1 MKFFQIVFFLFITI
15 SYSQKNNTPSP
26 EQIAIA
32 KNLREKYS
40 KDDVAILESQHDITF
55 SFDKSTNKVLVNQN
69 MSQTLINLN
78 HVSRISWVE
87 FYDDQSKI
95 ENIKIRNN
103 SNKKIN
109 NDIINDEFYKDKDL
123 FFHDARIKYFNLNFP
138 VQGLTYTT
146 EIEKS
151 YKDAKYFTTKYF
163 TEPYPIV
170 KKTLVVK
177 VPDWLNIELKEFNF
191 KNFSI
196 SKEVVRNEKD
206 KETIY
211 TFTAENLKAFER
223 LNDAPGKS
231 YYYPHIMFLVK
242 SYKNN
247 GTEHKL
253 FNTYHDL
260 YGWYKS
266 LVDQMED
273 NPKVFENKVKELT
286 TNTKTPEE
294 KIKNIY
300 YWVQDN
306 IRYIAFEDG
315 IAGFK
320 PEESNKVYE
329 NRYGDCK
336 GMANLIKQMLKLAGF
351 DARLT
356 WIGTKHLAYDYSTPS
371 LSVDNHMICTVIHN
385 GKKYFLDGTTKFN
398 PLGNNSEHI
407 QGKEVLI
414 ENGSNCILEKI
425 PLSTPDE
432 NKEIKKNTF
441 SIENEELIGKANRFF
456 SGESARSFY
465 STFNS
470 IESSSKNESLE
481 HFLSRSDKNFSI
493 SNIEISDLKNRE
505 NDININYDIKI
516 KNKITALDN
525 ELYIDLEIFN
535 EYKDLYFKDRDIDFE
550 IDYKTNYES
559 IIVLTIP
566 NGYQLQKMPVELAI
580 KENDFEVALSY
591 KKIGNEIHYTKN
603 FIFKKSGIK
612 AIDFERWN
620 AFSKKMN
627 EFYTKQIVLIKQ

>member
-1 MKFFQIVFFLFITI
+1 MKFFKIVFFLFITI
-15 SYSQKNNTPSP
+15 SYAQKNNTPSP
-26 EQIAIA
+26 EQIATA
-32 KNLREKYS
+32 KSLREKYS

-78 HVSRISWVE
+78 HISRISWVE
-87 FYDDQSKI
+87 FYDDQSTI

-103 SNKKIN
+103 SNKKID
-109 NDIINDEFYKDKDL
+109 NDIIRDEFYKDKDL
-123 FFHDARIKYFNLNFP
+123 FFHDARIKYFILNFP

-163 TEPYPIV
+163 NEPYPIV
-170 KKTLVVK
+170 KKTFVVK

-211 TFTAENLKAFER
+211 TFTAENLKAFEN
-223 LNDAPGKS
+223 LSDAPGKS

-253 FNTYHDL
+253 FNTYQDL
-260 YGWYKS
+260 YDWYKS
-266 LVDQMED
+266 LIDQMED

-286 TNTKTPEE
+286 TNAKTPEE

-432 NKEIKKNTF
+432 NKEIKRITF
-441 SIENEELIGKANRFF
+441 SIENEDLIGKANRFF
-456 SGESARSFY
+456 SGESAISFY

-493 SNIEISDLKNRE
+493 SNIETSDLKNRE

-516 KNKITALDN
+516 KNKITTLDN

-535 EYKDLYFKDRDIDFE
+535 EYKDLYFKDRDIDYE
-550 IDYKTNYES
+550 MDYKTNYES

-566 NGYQLQKMPVELAI
+566 NGYTLQKMPQELSI
-580 KENDFEVALSY
+580 KENDFDVVLSY
-591 KKIGNEIHYTKN
+591 KKTGNEIHYTKN

-612 AIDFERWN
+612 AIDFEKWN
-620 AFSKKMN
+620 AFSKKMS